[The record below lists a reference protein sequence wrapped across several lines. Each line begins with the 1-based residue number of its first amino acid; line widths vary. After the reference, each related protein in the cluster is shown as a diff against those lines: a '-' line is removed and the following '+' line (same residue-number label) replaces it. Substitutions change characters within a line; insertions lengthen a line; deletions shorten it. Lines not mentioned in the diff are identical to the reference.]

1 MKTIR
6 FVQKRLNEDFH
17 NVRFSAGD
25 MQEVLNE
32 MFGTNPPGIV
42 MKFSEIER
50 QIRTRELNYPV
61 EIMRELQ
68 VILCEIA
75 GTDFHF
81 IDRIPEEEVASDEH
95 KKREVVRLITSGM
108 TRVGGKHYRA
118 AEKDLMEMS
127 LDSLHEIWRFIRD
140 AEEQERAAVNKA
152 RREPWRRG

>member
-1 MKTIR
+1 MKTIQ
-6 FVQKRLNEDFH
+6 FVQKKLKEDFF

-25 MQEVLNE
+25 MQAVLDE
-32 MFGTNPPGIV
+32 MFGTNPPGII

-81 IDRIPEEEVASDEH
+81 IDRIPEE
-95 KKREVVRLITSGM
+95 
-108 TRVGGKHYRA
+108 GK
-118 AEKDLMEMS
+118 
-127 LDSLHEIWRFIRD
+127 
-140 AEEQERAAVNKA
+140 
-152 RREPWRRG
+152 